1 MRRFLSHSE
10 RTPSAILRHLC
21 RLQLIALV
29 KFWFISPQVII
40 IKAFRFVWTMTFSL
54 EFLIFMKVKKLSH
67 RPYFWRAPTLT
78 LLRSIRWFIRP
89 LWSWTTCSTWILY
102 ESSEK
107 DMSVVYDFQWQNVNH
122 EKNVHVEKCFQIQ
135 SNYFESVIIHW
146 ALSIRYHQ
154 NEVFLYIHMQHVPIA
169 VD

>member
-1 MRRFLSHSE
+1 M
-10 RTPSAILRHLC
+10 
-21 RLQLIALV
+21 
-29 KFWFISPQVII
+29 
-40 IKAFRFVWTMTFSL
+40 
-54 EFLIFMKVKKLSH
+54 
-67 RPYFWRAPTLT
+67 
-78 LLRSIRWFIRP
+78 
-89 LWSWTTCSTWILY
+89 LY

-107 DMSVVYDFQWQNVNH
+107 DMSVVYDLQWQNVNH

-135 SNYFESVIIHW
+135 SNYFKSVIIHW